1 LHVFIDLIKDK
12 SMSKGVILFGSEGSL
27 GSQLK
32 NILINENEFQK
43 LIFID
48 RKLKD
53 ENISSTKNI
62 TQIFL
67 NDIFE
72 KDNFNNLKLKILS
85 SLKQNS
91 GDKEKI
97 NLLMISTI
105 GGYIGGKKFW
115 EYDICDWKNIFE
127 KNFFVNICIAKLII
141 DLSEDLDFSE
151 IGIVFITSYLTKK
164 IEKDKSLY
172 LISKKALNKLIE
184 ISYVEIEHKNI
195 YLSGIAPYLLDTKQ
209 NREWIE
215 DEKKLITAMQIYE
228 IIKIFYKNKH
238 KYAGEIFYIK

>member
-1 LHVFIDLIKDK
+1 
-12 SMSKGVILFGSEGSL
+12 MSKAVILFGSEGSL

-32 NILINENEFQK
+32 DILINDDEFQK

-62 TQIFL
+62 SQIFL

-72 KDNFNNLKLKILS
+72 KDNFDNLKLKILS

-97 NLLMISTI
+97 NLLMVSTI

-115 EYDICDWKNIFE
+115 EYDICDWKNIFD

-141 DLSEDLDFSE
+141 SLSEDLDFSE
-151 IGIVFITSYLTKK
+151 IGIIFITSYLAKK
-164 IEKDKSLY
+164 TEINKSLY
-172 LISKKALNKLIE
+172 KISKKALNELIE
-184 ISYVEIEHKNI
+184 ISSFELEDKKV
-195 YLSGIAPYLLDTKQ
+195 YLSGIAPYILDTKE

-215 DEKKLITAMQIYE
+215 DQKKLITAMQIYE

-238 KYAGEIFYIK
+238 KFAGEIFYIK